1 MGMIA
6 EIGANIMRATFS
18 DWGIFACI
26 TGVISMALIIIS
38 FRLEPDPEPSDPSP
52 AALQPAHQLSGVLLA
67 EEHVPQRR
75 MRIASI
81 ARISRSSIEKK
92 RQQRIREISA

>member
-18 DWGIFACI
+18 DWGILACI

-52 AALQPAHQLSGVLLA
+52 ALQPARQLSGVRLA

-75 MRIASI
+75 TRIASI
-81 ARISRSSIEKK
+81 ARISRPYIEKK